1 MRPSRRAYI
10 ALCQRLLALGVV
22 VVALVPA
29 AGVVSLDVVGVAPTA
44 PVVPRQP
51 IAPIAEAPG
60 RSPVEAQPAEQV
72 DDQLS
77 AYAEETTHESEVPA
91 TPVDPEVREVSL
103 TPTTDAEPAGQRAVQ
118 PAEEPAGEPA
128 DQPADQPADSEPTA
142 EPDPE
147 PQVEEATATEVV
159 SEPQSVSGLGAVGV
173 TWDAGTAVADDA
185 IAIQVRTETDGA
197 WSEWSEL
204 TYHEEHGPDPASEEA
219 ARARPGTDGTVVGEV
234 DQVQVKVEMAEG
246 ELPADLKLAVVD
258 PGTPTATA
266 EEEPA
271 IDTAELEAPPSAA
284 DASADAPADLEGAE
298 EPVVGAGEETTGES
312 VPDGAISLQATKVT
326 PKPMIYSRAQW
337 GADER
342 KRDGRPSYFEVHGG
356 FVHHTVNAND
366 YKRKDVPAIIRS
378 IYAYHTQ
385 SRGWSD
391 IGYNFLVDRFG
402 RIWEGR
408 YGGVD
413 RAVVGAHTLNYN
425 SYSFAMSAIGNF
437 ELVQPPAEMIQAYAA
452 LMAWKLSLHGVSAA
466 STSQRIGSKGF
477 QAINGHRDAAKT
489 ACPGKYLYAQIPQ
502 IRRLAALAQADWSG
516 RNRQADLVGTPAPD
530 LVARRVS
537 DGMVVVLP
545 LVTSATGV
553 TMGRPVPTGLRVP
566 RVTRLL
572 SVGDWDRDGYN
583 DIATQ
588 SPKGN
593 LVVRRGN
600 GAGRF
605 TGAPIRLGT
614 GFGSVAMLAAV
625 GDATGDGYPDL
636 MGQPAGH
643 GMKLYAGGGAA
654 GVSAVYPAY
663 GKVAGSQLVGIGRL
677 DADGTPDVM
686 VRNGNVLTAWAGN
699 GPGGLT
705 RALPVSLDVSA
716 YDWVVGV
723 GDVGL
728 TGSPDLVVRKAGKGK
743 LWLLQG
749 SATGFGSRI
758 VLSRGMKAY
767 DLVG

>member
-1 MRPSRRAYI
+1 MRLSRRAYI

-29 AGVVSLDVVGVAPTA
+29 AGVVSLDVVGVAPTK

-51 IAPIAEAPG
+51 VQSTVQTPAQG
-60 RSPVEAQPAEQV
+60 RSVESVEQV
-72 DDQLS
+72 DEQLRE
-77 AYAEETTHESEVPA
+77 YAVETTHESEVPTA
-91 TPVDPEVREVSL
+91 PVDPVVREVSL
-103 TPTTDAEPAGQRAVQ
+103 TPRTQAKQSKQ
-118 PAEEPAGEPA
+118 PAQPDVSEPA
-128 DQPADQPADSEPTA
+128 DEPADEPQKVPADEDA
-142 EPDPE
+142 
-147 PQVEEATATEVV
+147 QGFATASEVV
-159 SEPQSVSGLGAVGV
+159 SDPQAVTGLGAVGV
-173 TWDAGTAVADDA
+173 TWDAGSEVADDA

-197 WSEWSEL
+197 WSEWSDL
-204 TYHEEHGPDPASEEA
+204 TYHEEHGPDPDSEEA
-219 ARARPGTDGTVVGEV
+219 LKARPGTDGTMVGDV

-258 PGTPTATA
+258 PGTPTATEDEA
-266 EEEPA
+266 PE
-271 IDTAELEAPPSAA
+271 IDTADLAAPPSAA
-284 DASADAPADLEGAE
+284 ETQTQVEDPADPTTD
-298 EPVVGAGEETTGES
+298 EPTDEPTVA
-312 VPDGAISLQATKVT
+312 DDAIALQATTVT

-337 GADER
+337 GADES
-342 KRDGRPSYFEVHGG
+342 KRDGNPSYFEVHGG

-437 ELVQPPAEMIQAYAA
+437 ELVQPSPKLIQAYAA

-466 STSQRIGSKGF
+466 STIQRIGSKNF
-477 QAINGHRDAAKT
+477 QAINGHRDAAST
-489 ACPGKYLYAQIPQ
+489 ACPGKYLYAQIPE

-516 RNRQADLVGTPAPD
+516 RNPQPNLVGSPAPD
-530 LVARRVS
+530 LIARRVS
-537 DGMVVVLP
+537 DNQAVILP
-545 LVTSATGV
+545 IEPTATGV
-553 TMGRPVPTGLRVP
+553 TLGKPVETGLSLKKSTLV
-566 RVTRLL
+566 L
-572 SVGDWDRDGYN
+572 SVGDWDRDGFN

-588 SPKGN
+588 SKKGA
-593 LVVRRGN
+593 LRIRRGD
-600 GAGRF
+600 GAGHF
-605 TGAPIRLGT
+605 AGAPIRLGT
-614 GFGSVAMLAAV
+614 GFNGVSMLAAV

-636 MGQPAGH
+636 MGQPAGS
-643 GMKLYAGGGAA
+643 GMTIYAGGGAA
-654 GVSAVYPAY
+654 GLSASYKAY
-663 GKVAGSQLVGIGRL
+663 GTVTGSQLVGVGRL
-677 DADGTPDVM
+677 DGDGAPDVM

-705 RALPVSLDVSA
+705 GALPVSVDVTK
-716 YDWVVGV
+716 YDWIVGV

-728 TGSPDLVVRKAGKGK
+728 TGSPDLVVRKAGKGR
-743 LWLLQG
+743 LSLLQWG
-749 SATGFGSRI
+749 PAGFEAP
-758 VLSRGMKAY
+758 VTLARGMKAY

>member
-29 AGVVSLDVVGVAPTA
+29 AGVVSLDVVGVAPTT

-51 IAPIAEAPG
+51 VDPAPAQG
-60 RSPVEAQPAEQV
+60 RPVEQV
-72 DDQLS
+72 DDQLRE
-77 AYAEETTHESEVPA
+77 YAEETTHESEVPA
-91 TPVDPEVREVSL
+91 APVDPVVREVTL
-103 TPTTDAEPAGQRAVQ
+103 TPKPQTERAGKRAQGATAPQTPQTTEAPQAPQAEV
-118 PAEEPAGEPA
+118 
-128 DQPADQPADSEPTA
+128 
-142 EPDPE
+142 E
-147 PQVEEATATEVV
+147 PQVEEATTTEVV
-159 SEPQSVSGLGAVGV
+159 SEPQEVTGLGAVGV
-173 TWDAGTAVADDA
+173 TWDADTAVADDA
-185 IAIQVRTETDGA
+185 IAIQVRTETDGS
-197 WSEWSEL
+197 WSEWSDL
-204 TYHEEHGPDPASEEA
+204 TYHEEHGPDPGSDEA
-219 ARARPGTDGTVVGEV
+219 AHARPGTDGTVVGDV

-258 PGTPTATA
+258 PGTPVAT
-266 EEEPA
+266 EEEAPA
-271 IDTAELEAPPSAA
+271 IDTAELEAPASAA
-284 DASADAPADLEGAE
+284 DVPAVEEPAAE
-298 EPVVGAGEETTGES
+298 EGDPGAGEP
-312 VPDGAISLQATKVT
+312 VPGDAVALQATKVT

-342 KRDGRPSYFEVHGG
+342 KRDGSPSYFEVHGG

-437 ELVQPPAEMIQAYAA
+437 ELVQPPAKMIQAYAA

-466 STSQRIGSKGF
+466 STSQRIGSKNF

-502 IRRLAALAQADWSG
+502 IRRLAALVQADWSG
-516 RNRQADLVGTPAPD
+516 RNRQASLVGTPAPD

-537 DGMVVVLP
+537 DGMAVILP
-545 LVTSATGV
+545 IVTTATGV
-553 TMGRPVPTGLRVP
+553 TMGKPVPTGLSLKGA
-566 RVTRLL
+566 TRILN
-572 SVGDWDRDGYN
+572 VGDWDRDGFN
-583 DIATQ
+583 DIAVQ
-588 SPKGN
+588 SRKGN
-593 LVVRRGN
+593 LVIRRGN

-605 TGAPIRLGT
+605 AAAAIQIGK
-614 GFGSVAMLAAV
+614 GFGSAAMLDAV
-625 GDATGDGYPDL
+625 GDVTGDGYPDL
-636 MGQPAGH
+636 MGQPAGY
-643 GMKLYAGGGAA
+643 GMYLFAGGGAA
-654 GVSAVYPAY
+654 GLSAVYPAY
-663 GKVAGSQLVGIGRL
+663 RKMSGSRLVGVGRL
-677 DADGTPDVM
+677 DGDGAPDVM
-686 VRNGNVLTAWAGN
+686 IRNGNLLTAWAGN
-699 GPGGLT
+699 GPGGLSK
-705 RALPVSLDVSA
+705 ALPVSVDVSA

-749 SATGFGSRI
+749 SSTGFTSRV
-758 VLSRGMKAY
+758 VLSRAMKAY